1 MDKRQEE
8 YHAMKRTSWTVRAVA
23 FAIGLVI
30 GGVIMFQ
37 IHPGKA
43 VQCASVPK
51 PSAEKRVLQSPLAG
65 RWYEADPVRLKA
77 EIQGFIDAATNAPME
92 NVCALLLP
100 HAGYR
105 YSGPT
110 AGYGV
115 KAVQGKTFRRVVL
128 MGPSHSVPLRNTAA
142 LPDVTHIA
150 TPLGEVPLDLECI
163 AALKADPHFATMPE
177 AHASEHSVQIEIP
190 LLQCALGPFQLVPIV
205 LGDVDGPGA
214 RAIGAAIQAWLGPD
228 TLLIAS
234 SDFTHY
240 GPNYGF
246 APFGPVD
253 AEKIR
258 ALDMGAFQCIQNKDP
273 EGFLKNL
280 KETGATV
287 CGHAPIAVMLAML
300 PKDSEA
306 HLLHYDT
313 SGRIMNDEANS
324 VSYVAA
330 AFSGKWPEGEHPAA
344 PKEKTMILS
353 DKDKADLLALARG
366 TLTYYFEHGKAPES
380 PQALGLTLSPEIK
393 EPRGVFVTLQKNGQ
407 LRGCIGHIAPQ
418 MPLENAVI
426 ENAMSAAFRDPRFD
440 RLVKEELPALR
451 IEISVLTP
459 LAPVASYQDIKI
471 GQHGMVL
478 SKKGR
483 RAVFLPQV
491 APEQGWGLEETLS
504 HLAQKAGLGPDDWRE
519 GAQYEVF
526 EAIVFG
532 EPKQ

>member
-1 MDKRQEE
+1 MLK
-8 YHAMKRTSWTVRAVA
+8 
-23 FAIGLVI
+23 
-30 GGVIMFQ
+30 
-37 IHPGKA
+37 IHPGRA
-43 VQCASVPK
+43 VQSASTATPA
-51 PSAEKRVLQSPLAG
+51 SAKSVLQSPLAG
-65 RWYEADPVRLKA
+65 QWYDADPVRLKT
-77 EIQGFIDAATNAPME
+77 EIRRFVDEASNTPIE

-105 YSGPT
+105 YSGST
-110 AGYGV
+110 AGYGI

-128 MGPSHSVPLRNTAA
+128 MGPSHYVPLRNTAA
-142 LPDVTHIA
+142 LPNVTHIA

-163 AALKADPHFATMPE
+163 AGLKTDSHFVAMPE

-190 LLQCALGPFQLVPIV
+190 LLQCALGSFQLVPLV
-205 LGDVDGPGA
+205 LGEVDGPSA
-214 RAIGAAIQAWLGPD
+214 RAIGEALQAWLGPG
-228 TLLIAS
+228 TLLVAS

-253 AEKIR
+253 AEKIK
-258 ALDMGAFQCIQNKDP
+258 ALDMGAFQFIQNKDP

-300 PKDSEA
+300 PKTSEA

-313 SGRIMNDEANS
+313 SGRMMKDRGNS

-330 AFSGKWPEGEHPAA
+330 AFSGKWPEGKYTAVPGEHA
-344 PKEKTMILS
+344 MILG
-353 DKDKADLLALARG
+353 DKDKADLLALARH
-366 TLTYYFEHGKAPES
+366 TFSYYFEHGQPPASAE
-380 PQALGLTLSPEIK
+380 ALGMTLSPKVK
-393 EPRGVFVTLQKNGQ
+393 ERRGVFVTLEEHGQ
-407 LRGCIGHIAPQ
+407 LRGCIGHIMPQ
-418 MPLENAVI
+418 MPLDKAVI
-426 ENAMSAAFRDPRFD
+426 ENAMSAGFRDPRFQP
-440 RLVKEELPALR
+440 LGKNELPALH

-459 LAPVASYQDIKI
+459 LVPVDSYQDIKI
-471 GQHGMVL
+471 GKNGMVL
-478 SKKGR
+478 SKMGR

-504 HLAQKAGLGPDDWRE
+504 HLARKAGLGPDDWRE

-526 EAIVFG
+526 EAVVFDEA
-532 EPKQ
+532 EP